1 MNNFVDFL
9 YKIQQIIINYNR
21 YLQYVEKN
29 VINLI
34 KDQEILV

>member
-21 YLQYVEKN
+21 YQQFVERN

-34 KDQEILV
+34 KDQETLV